1 MSDESTTRVHRFR
14 DSVAMSAGNG
24 ETVYISA
31 DHARK
36 LSRALSDAA
45 ASCETEGFT
54 ESTFGNVEIKEE
66 G

>member
-1 MSDESTTRVHRFR
+1 
-14 DSVAMSAGNG
+14 MSAGNG